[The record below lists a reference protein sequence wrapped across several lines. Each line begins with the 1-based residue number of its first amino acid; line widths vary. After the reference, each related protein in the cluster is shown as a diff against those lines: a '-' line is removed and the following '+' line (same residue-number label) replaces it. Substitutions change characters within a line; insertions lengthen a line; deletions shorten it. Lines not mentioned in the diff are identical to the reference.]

1 VTDSVRTKRP
11 RAARFSRLRLGVG
24 AMTVVALL
32 VAVAFSVEA
41 YAALANAFTR
51 AVFPYAQNQFSEA
64 SLMVELHRMAAG
76 QAAYQSTLAVNS
88 YPYGPLYLFV
98 LNVLRGGQ
106 PPNVVSAR
114 LVTIT
119 LGLLTIVPMVFSSL
133 FIARRAGVSRRN
145 AVANAV
151 TGVTAGVLGAAVI
164 TRSITFDAVHP
175 DGLLFFLIGSAL
187 AIYYAIAGH
196 ILRPVFVW
204 ALCAIGVAATFTEL
218 HSFAIV
224 PALLLVLASTRDV
237 SYRLALLALGAY
249 VMACLILIAS
259 MPGDARAWTFL
270 VPIAQPIEFSR
281 NRIRDFLAVLVHWQ
295 PYIGL
300 AILAVPA
307 AVAILWRRERTRAL
321 WIDGGAVAIVLAT
334 ALGGYFRSLALWN
347 TLSLIC
353 IVCVPYFGAM
363 LGSLATPRVL
373 APLNRVLAIACVVLA
388 GAMCLGLNG
397 PPKQEPSVQIYSQMD
412 AAATAAT
419 QLCGR
424 AKTIVVIAMPELFFS
439 CQNAVYSLG
448 RSFQQLA
455 AAFPEYYAG
464 PTAFEKPITAPYV
477 VTIDSLPLP
486 GRWATDYVLE
496 RQLPG
501 VTGFDQNY
509 FPLQLQFYRHR

>member
-1 VTDSVRTKRP
+1 MTQSVRAKRP

-24 AMTVVALL
+24 AMTVAALL

-41 YAALANAFTR
+41 YSALANALTR
-51 AVFPYAQNQFSEA
+51 AVFPFAQNQFSEA
-64 SLMVELHRMAAG
+64 SLMVELHRLASG
-76 QAAYQSTLAVNS
+76 QAAYLSTLTVNS
-88 YPYGPLYLFV
+88 YPYGPAYLLV

-145 AVANAV
+145 TVANAV
-151 TGVTAGVLGAAVI
+151 AGVTAGVLGAATI
-164 TRSITFDAVHP
+164 TRAITFDAVHP
-175 DGLLFFLIGSAL
+175 DGLLFLLVGSAL
-187 AIYYAIAGH
+187 AIYYAIAGR

-204 ALCAIGVAATFTEL
+204 ALCAVGIAATFTEL
-218 HSFAIV
+218 HTFAIV
-224 PALLLVLASTRDV
+224 PGLLLVLASTRV
-237 SYRLALLALGAY
+237 ISYRVALFALGAY
-249 VMACLILIAS
+249 VTACLVLIAS
-259 MPGDARAWTFL
+259 MPGDERAWTFL
-270 VPIAQPIEFSR
+270 VPIAQPFDFSR
-281 NRIRDFLAVLVHWQ
+281 VRIRDFLAVLVHWQ

-300 AILAVPA
+300 VILAVPA
-307 AVAILWRRERTRAL
+307 ALAVLWRRERTRAL
-321 WIDGGAVAIVLAT
+321 WIDAAPVAIVLAT

-347 TLSLIC
+347 TLSLIS
-353 IVCVPYFGAM
+353 IACVPYFGAM
-363 LGSLATPRVL
+363 FGSLATPRVL

-397 PPKQEPSVQIYSQMD
+397 RPKQEPSVQIYSQMD
-412 AAATAAT
+412 TAATAVT
-419 QLCGR
+419 RLCGR
-424 AKTIVVIAMPELFFS
+424 AKSVVVIAMPDLFFS
-439 CQNAVYSLG
+439 CPNAVYALG
-448 RSFQQLA
+448 KSFEQLA

-496 RQLPG
+496 RQLPA